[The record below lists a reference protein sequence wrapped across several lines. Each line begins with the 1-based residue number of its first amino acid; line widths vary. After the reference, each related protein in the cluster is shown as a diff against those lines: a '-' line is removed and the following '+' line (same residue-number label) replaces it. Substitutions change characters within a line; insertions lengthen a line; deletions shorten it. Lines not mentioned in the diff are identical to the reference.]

1 MKSSFVSKAVSSI
14 FGSGILTAVNLLIV
28 ILLARF
34 MGPHDVGR
42 YQLIISSAMIIGTIG
57 TLGFHG
63 SVVYFVCNKKY
74 DLSKV
79 YENLLFVTFVLSIIF
94 FFISLYIFSFE
105 KYFGPLNNNEIIL
118 ASFSVPIFLIFSSL
132 SQLFVANKEIFK
144 YHILQSA
151 PRMFFLFGIFCVIA
165 FSAIS
170 FYNILFIFVVSSC
183 CGVLIL
189 IYMSRLYI
197 KINFKLDISL
207 LVEMFKFGSLLTL
220 SYLIIL
226 LNSEAMNIF
235 IGVFLPGD
243 FVQVGFFSR
252 AFKTANLLLVLSSA
266 LIPLIFSQLSSVN
279 MIERVDQLCKIQRVW
294 CSMSFVFVVLLW
306 IFAEKIIVVLFS
318 ADFLPSVEIFRV
330 LLFGTF
336 MYSFITFFNIFHNA
350 SGNPLFTTIV
360 MSYNLFVLIL
370 FSYFIVPIFGSV
382 GMAYSY
388 VISMCTTLCLSYY
401 MFFKIYKINS
411 LSIFM
416 TKNDFKYIC
425 NKISLI
431 FKKK

>member
-79 YENLLFVTFVLSIIF
+79 FENLIFVTIILSIIF
-94 FFISLYIFSFE
+94 FFISLYIFSFDE
-105 KYFGPLNNNEIIL
+105 YFGPLNGNEILL
-118 ASFSVPIFLIFSSL
+118 ASLSVPILLFFSSL
-132 SQLFVANKEIFK
+132 SQLFVANKKIFK

-151 PRMFFLFGIFCVIA
+151 PRMLFLFGIFCFLA
-165 FSAIS
+165 FSAVT
-170 FYNILFIFVVSSC
+170 FYNILFLFVVSSF
-183 CGVLIL
+183 CGVFIL
-189 IYMSRLYI
+189 IYMSITYI
-197 KINFKLDISL
+197 NIKFKLDFSL
-207 LVEMFKFGSLLTL
+207 LFEMFKFGSLTTL

-235 IGVFLPGD
+235 IGVFFPGD
-243 FVQVGFFSR
+243 FVQIGFFSR
-252 AFKTANLLLVLSSA
+252 AFKTASLLVVLSSA
-266 LIPLIFSQLSSVN
+266 LVPLLFSQLSSVN
-279 MIERVDQLCKIQRVW
+279 MIERVEQLQKIQRVW
-294 CSMSFVFVVLLW
+294 CSISLMLVVLLW
-306 IFAEKIIVVLFS
+306 IFAETIIVILFS
-318 ADFLPSVEIFRV
+318 ADFLPSVKIFRV
-330 LLFGTF
+330 LVFGTF

-350 SGNPLFTTIV
+350 SGKPFFTTIV
-360 MSYNLFVLIL
+360 MTYNLFVLIL

-382 GMAYSY
+382 GLAYSY
-388 VISMCTTLCLSYY
+388 VISMFTTLCLSYY

-411 LSIFM
+411 LLIFM
-416 TKNDFKYIC
+416 TKNDFIYIYK
-425 NKISLI
+425 KISLI
-431 FKKK
+431 LNKK